1 VDDELAK
8 MKSELGPGSGGDAPA
23 LGEGKTE
30 QAQ

>member
-1 VDDELAK
+1 

-23 LGEGKTE
+23 LGEGKAPE